1 MGRLLTLCCSVLLL
15 CNAIE
20 AADKKPL
27 KVFILAGQSN
37 MEGHAHVRVIDYMGE
52 DPETAPLLKKMKN
65 KDGSYRKI
73 PNTYISYLTGEQG
86 RLNTSNRE
94 VFGQLEIG
102 FGNQGGRDYDK
113 PGEKLGPELAFGIT
127 VQEELDQPIL
137 IIKTAWGGQS
147 LHTDYRS
154 PSSGPY
160 VPSKDDIERG
170 RFDTAEKKQELK
182 AKTGLRYRQMIEHV
196 EYVLGDIKRVV
207 PDYDPA
213 QGYELAGFAWFQG
226 FNDMVGRNVYP
237 DLPQDS
243 DANQYAKYSE
253 WMANFIRD
261 VRKDLK
267 APEMPF
273 AIGVMGVGGEIEK
286 MEPRQQKTHT
296 QFRAA
301 MAAPASM
308 PEFKGNVFAVQT
320 SPFWDEKL
328 DVIDKKTR
336 RHSAEGIS
344 VTNGEQESRECRW
357 QDVQRRP
364 ARIPERVREEFIH
377 AGRTRSGSPRK
388 IKRRLSLSRL
398 GQNLLSDRTGVGECV
413 VAVTGSPQ

>member
-1 MGRLLTLCCSVLLL
+1 MISSRYVAFCIVALSLISFV
-15 CNAIE
+15 E
-20 AADKKPL
+20 AADKEPL
-27 KVFILAGQSN
+27 KVYILAGQSN

-52 DPETAPLLKKMKN
+52 DPKTAPLLKKMKN

-86 RLNTSNRE
+86 RLNTPNRE

-102 FGNQGGRDYDK
+102 FGNQGGRDYGK

-328 DVIDKKTR
+328 DVIDKKRGDIRQKGYLLRTENKNHENADGKMSKEDQQEFLKEYEKNLFTQEELDLEAR
-336 RHSAEGIS
+336 GKSNAGYHYLGSAK
-344 VTNGEQESRECRW
+344 TY
-357 QDVQRRP
+357 
-364 ARIPERVREEFIH
+364 
-377 AGRTRSGSPRK
+377 
-388 IKRRLSLSRL
+388 SLI
-398 GQNLLSDRTGVGECV
+398 GQALANALL
-413 VAVTGSPQ
+413 P

>member
-1 MGRLLTLCCSVLLL
+1 MLSSRVVPLCVVALSLISSV
-15 CNAIE
+15 E

-37 MEGHAHVRVIDYMGE
+37 MEGHAHVRVIDYMGD
-52 DPETAPLLKKMKN
+52 DPQTAPLLKKMKN
-65 KDGSYRKI
+65 PDGSYRKI

-86 RLNTSNRE
+86 RLNRPNRE

-102 FGNQGGRDYDK
+102 YGNQGGRDYDK
-113 PGEKLGPELAFGIT
+113 PGEKIGPELAFGIT
-127 VQEELDQPIL
+127 AQEKLDQPIL
-137 IIKTAWGGQS
+137 LIKTAWGGQS

-160 VPSKDDIERG
+160 VPTEDDIKRG
-170 RFDTAEKKQELK
+170 KFDTPQKKQELA

-196 EYVLGDIKRVV
+196 QYVLDDIQRVV
-207 PDYDPA
+207 PDYDPQ

-237 DLPQDS
+237 PVPDGS
-243 DANQYAKYSE
+243 DQNQYAKYSE

-273 AIGVMGVGGEIEK
+273 VIGVMGVGGEIEK
-286 MEPRQQKTHT
+286 MEPRQQLTHIP
-296 QFRAA
+296 FRAA

-320 SPFWDEKL
+320 GPFWDDELAK
-328 DVIDKKTR
+328 IDKKRGDLRQKAYLLRTENKNHENADGKMSPEDQR
-336 RHSAEGIS
+336 AFLKEYEQTLFTQEELDLEARGKSNAGYHYLGSAK
-344 VTNGEQESRECRW
+344 TY
-357 QDVQRRP
+357 
-364 ARIPERVREEFIH
+364 
-377 AGRTRSGSPRK
+377 
-388 IKRRLSLSRL
+388 SLI
-398 GQNLLSDRTGVGECV
+398 GQALANALLE
-413 VAVTGSPQ
+413 

>member
-1 MGRLLTLCCSVLLL
+1 MFSSRLIALCAVALTFISAVD
-15 CNAIE
+15 
-20 AADKKPL
+20 AAEKKPL

-52 DPETAPLLKKMKN
+52 DPKTAPLLKKMKN
-65 KDGSYRKI
+65 TDGSYRKI

-86 RLNTSNRE
+86 RLDRENRE

-102 FGNQGGRDYDK
+102 YGNQGGRDYEK
-113 PGEKLGPELAFGIT
+113 PGEKIGPELAFGIT
-127 VQEELDQPIL
+127 AQEKLKQPIL

-160 VPSKDDIERG
+160 VPSADDIVRG
-170 RFDTAEKKQELK
+170 RFDTPEKKKELEE
-182 AKTGLRYRQMIEHV
+182 KTGRRYRQMIKHV

-207 PDYDPA
+207 PDYDPE

-237 DLPQDS
+237 EVPTDS
-243 DANQYAKYSE
+243 NQNRYAKYSE

-273 AIGVMGVGGEIEK
+273 VIGVMGVGGKIEN
-286 MEPRQQKTHT
+286 MEPRQQQTHIP
-296 QFRAA
+296 FRAA

-320 SPFWDEKL
+320 GQFWDEELAK
-328 DVIDKKTR
+328 IDKKRGELRQKAYLLRTENKNHENADGKMSKEDQR
-336 RHSAEGIS
+336 EFLKEFEKNLFSQEELDLEARGKSNAGYHYLGSAK
-344 VTNGEQESRECRW
+344 TY
-357 QDVQRRP
+357 
-364 ARIPERVREEFIH
+364 
-377 AGRTRSGSPRK
+377 
-388 IKRRLSLSRL
+388 SLI
-398 GQNLLSDRTGVGECV
+398 GQALANALLK
-413 VAVTGSPQ
+413 